1 VTTAPG
7 ENLIAYGV
15 ASPPER
21 PPTDEEMEEEA
32 VDAERR
38 R

>member
-1 VTTAPG
+1 VTTATG
-7 ENLIAYGV
+7 ENLVAYGV
-15 ASPPER
+15 ASPPEW

>member
-1 VTTAPG
+1 MTTATG

-15 ASPPER
+15 ASPPKW
-21 PPTDEEMEEEA
+21 PPTDGEMEEEV